1 MNLKYEMDFRQM
13 MSIFVLIAIIILMG
27 QYGVMADMDDHS
39 EPRSRSLNYN
49 PNLQNLIMGPNEVD
63 DDKGVAVKSK
73 SVGVIRKSGGGILD
87 TFSLSFVGNLNFSN
101 AIQGVQKI
109 VEGLASCELTLP

>member
-1 MNLKYEMDFRQM
+1 MKYEMDFRQM
-13 MSIFVLIAIIILMG
+13 MSIFVLIAVIILMG

-39 EPRSRSLNYN
+39 EPRSLNYN

-63 DDKGVAVKSK
+63 DKGVAVKSK
-73 SVGVIRKSGGGILD
+73 SVGVIGKSGGGILD

>member
-1 MNLKYEMDFRQM
+1 MDFRQM
-13 MSIFVLIAIIILMG
+13 MSIFVLVAIIILMG
-27 QYGVMADMDDHS
+27 QYGVMA
-39 EPRSRSLNYN
+39 EPRSLNYN

-63 DDKGVAVKSK
+63 DKGVAVKSK
-73 SVGVIRKSGGGILD
+73 SVGVIGKRGGGILD

-109 VEGLASCELTLP
+109 VEGLASCESKLP

>member
-1 MNLKYEMDFRQM
+1 MKYEMDFRQM

-27 QYGVMADMDDHS
+27 QYGVMADMDTHS
-39 EPRSRSLNYN
+39 EPRSLNYN

-63 DDKGVAVKSK
+63 DDKGGKSKSK
-73 SVGVIRKSGGGILD
+73 SVVIGKRGGGILD

-101 AIQGVQKI
+101 AVQGVQKI
-109 VEGLASCELTLP
+109 VEGLASCESELP